1 MVFAGGV
8 VVCFSGGN
16 FVVETAEEDSSSVDL
31 DTGAPFFVFFAPSN
45 ALVSGM

>member
-1 MVFAGGV
+1 MVFLSCFIIRAGGLD
-8 VVCFSGGN
+8 
-16 FVVETAEEDSSSVDL
+16 FVFEAAEEDSFSVDL